1 MAKLNAQIDV
11 DVPRDFL
18 VYDLGSE
25 TLTCN
30 VCSAHATVRIL
41 SDPDLDQAPRVALYS
56 VFKEFAKSH
65 VSCVLKGRPRHNHGH
80 GNCRGGEGESKERTR
95 GTARGSE

>member
-30 VCSAHATVRIL
+30 
-41 SDPDLDQAPRVALYS
+41 APRVALYS

-80 GNCRGGEGESKERTR
+80 GNCRGGDGESKERTR
-95 GTARGSE
+95 GATQGGE